1 MNAPGHSHSVILCV
15 DDCVDNQD
23 AEIQLELFQRVL
35 QTAGYRVLTAN
46 RPQKAL
52 EIFRENHVDLVLTEH
67 IVRRVNGSGT
77 LAAILKKLKP
87 EVPVAIY
94 SADWAASPDD
104 MRFADLFITK
114 LVPIDELLATIKNL
128 LAKSQIRV
136 AA

>member
-1 MNAPGHSHSVILCV
+1 MNAPGHSHPVILCV

-67 IVRRVNGSGT
+67 IVRRVNGRST
-77 LAAILKKLKP
+77 LAATMKKMKP

-94 SADWAASPDD
+94 SADWTASPED
-104 MRFADLFITK
+104 MRFADRFITK
-114 LVPIDELLATIKNL
+114 LVPIDELLVTIENL
-128 LAKSQIRV
+128 LDKTQEV

>member
-1 MNAPGHSHSVILCV
+1 MNAPGHVRSVILCV
-15 DDCVDNQD
+15 DDKE

-35 QTAGYRVLTAN
+35 ETAGYRVLTASS
-46 RPQKAL
+46 PQKAM
-52 EIFRENHVDLVLTEH
+52 EIFRNNHVDLVLTEH

-87 EVPVAIY
+87 TVPVAIY

-114 LVPIDELLATIKNL
+114 LVPIDELLATIENL
-128 LAKSQIRV
+128 LAKTQLR
-136 AA
+136 ATA